1 MDISSL
7 RERRAAEFTVSELNG
22 YIKTVFDND
31 RSLPSVTVCGEISN
45 LVCHGSGHLYFSLK
59 DSDGQIKAVMFRS
72 YASKLK
78 TVPKNGMRIKA
89 HGSVSVYPQGGV
101 YQLYV
106 TSMIRDGIGEL
117 YEKYELLKSRLAEEG
132 LFSSEHKKAIPRFP
146 EAIGIITSPT
156 GAAVRDIINITERRF
171 PYARIY
177 LYPSLVQGENAE
189 SDLIKALDFFE
200 SARLVDVI
208 IIGRGGGSIEDL
220 WSFNSEA
227 LARRIYS
234 HSVPIISA
242 VGHETDFTVCDFVS
256 DVRAPTPSAAA
267 ELAVPDSAELLMRID
282 SLSERAASALK
293 KNIVRMRERLE
304 AVKDKAILKNPE
316 IFYKEK
322 KQAASD
328 LAKRACEL
336 VRLRISNKRNGLM
349 LNVEGLNALNPL
361 SVLARGYAVVESEG
375 GCIRRMNDVDVGD
388 VVTVRI
394 SDGKFKAKILEKE
407 VN

>member
-22 YIKTVFDND
+22 YVKTVLDND
-31 RSLPSVTVCGEISN
+31 RCLTSVTVCGEISN
-45 LVCHGSGHLYFSLK
+45 FVCHGSGHFYFSLK
-59 DSDGQIKAVMFRS
+59 DGGGQIKAVMFRS
-72 YASKLK
+72 HAANLK
-78 TVPKNGMRIKA
+78 MIPKNGMRVKA

-106 TSMIRDGIGEL
+106 TSMLRDGIGEL
-117 YEKYELLKSRLAEEG
+117 YEKYELLKHKLAEEG
-132 LFSSEHKKAIPRFP
+132 LFSPEHKKAIPRFP

-171 PYARIY
+171 PYARVY
-177 LYPSLVQGENAE
+177 LYPSLVQGDNAE
-189 SDLIKALDFFE
+189 GELIRALDYFDD
-200 SARLVDVI
+200 SRLVDVI

-220 WSFNSEA
+220 WPFNSEA
-227 LARRIYS
+227 LARRIYA

-256 DVRAPTPSAAA
+256 DMRAPTPSAAA

-282 SLSERAASALK
+282 SLAERAASALK
-293 KNIVRMRERLE
+293 KSIATRRERLN
-304 AVKDKAILKNPE
+304 AASDKAILKRPE
-316 IFYKEK
+316 LFYKEK
-322 KQAASD
+322 KKDVSD
-328 LAKRACEL
+328 LIRRASEL
-336 VRLRISNKRNGLM
+336 CTLRIASKRNGLM

-361 SVLARGYAVVESEG
+361 SVLARGYSVVEADG
-375 GCIRRMNDVDVGD
+375 ACVRRVSDIEIGD
-388 VVTVRI
+388 TVTVRMA
-394 SDGKFKAKILEKE
+394 DGKLKAKIIEKE